1 MRIEKN
7 DGLFYFLLKL
17 IELGGGE
24 KLAEGHFQ
32 TVAELF
38 DGRDGNFP
46 PAWVEQTVHGRR
58 GTPEMFASEFGVMP
72 RSPHSPLMR
81 CATASLTDILSPQ

>member
-7 DGLFYFLLKL
+7 DGSFYFLLKL
-17 IELGGGE
+17 VELGGGE
-24 KLAEGHFQ
+24 KLAECDIEA
-32 TVAELF
+32 VAELF

-58 GTPEMFASEFGVMP
+58 GHARNVRKRVRGNAPFTSQ
-72 RSPHSPLMR
+72 PLDALR
-81 CATASLTDILSPQ
+81 NCVLD

>member
-7 DGLFYFLLKL
+7 DGSFYFLLKL
-17 IELGGGE
+17 VELGGGE

-32 TVAELF
+32 AVAELF

-46 PAWVEQTVHGRR
+46 PAWVEQTVHG
-58 GTPEMFASEFGVMP
+58 
-72 RSPHSPLMR
+72 
-81 CATASLTDILSPQ
+81 

>member
-7 DGLFYFLLKL
+7 DGSFYFLLKL

-24 KLAEGHFQ
+24 KLAEGDIEA
-32 TVAELF
+32 VAELF

-46 PAWVEQTVHGRR
+46 PAWVEQTVHG
-58 GTPEMFASEFGVMP
+58 
-72 RSPHSPLMR
+72 
-81 CATASLTDILSPQ
+81 